1 MCWYCAKWERG
12 SPETFARWV
21 AFARGGGNSRD
32 AGLLRAPRRSFGGE
46 LGLSKMKRRK
56 RRRYASSNEEHSF
69 NFNREPA
76 MFEEDGSMIAWC
88 FIHCCWEEWRQVIND
103 D

>member
-1 MCWYCAKWERG
+1 MWLPNGAITRCTSRGVTNRSASGGRRCA
-12 SPETFARWV
+12 
-21 AFARGGGNSRD
+21 
-32 AGLLRAPRRSFGGE
+32 AGYPPRRSFGGE